1 LNAISKLPLA
11 AKLGIIAIVFVG
23 LWLLLSEDQ
32 AEPYNIQYQTS
43 RTSDY
48 AMTDFTMTVMDING
62 SPARVIKGD
71 EMAHYPDN
79 DSTEIIKPITEFI
92 EPGQDTWFIES
103 ELGHTQDD
111 SDTILLTG
119 NVIITNKDNP
129 SFQMLTEKLTLDTEQ
144 NTAYTDEHV
153 TIHSPQGDTES
164 VGLHAALN
172 DETINLHS
180 KVKGQYDAP
189 AN

>member
-1 LNAISKLPLA
+1 MNAISNLPLA
-11 AKLGIIAIVFVG
+11 AKLGIIAIALIS
-23 LWLLLSEDQ
+23 LWLLFSDDKV
-32 AEPYNIQYQTS
+32 EPQIQNQTS

-48 AMTDFTMTVMDING
+48 AMTDFTMTVMDIDG
-62 SPARVIKGD
+62 TPARVIRGE

-92 EPGQDTWFIES
+92 EPGQDTWLIES

-119 NVIITNKDNP
+119 NVIITNKNNP
-129 SFQMLTEKLTLDTEQ
+129 SFQMLTEKLTLDTTQ
-144 NTAYTDEHV
+144 NTAYTDEYV
-153 TIHSPQGDTES
+153 TILSPQGDTES
-164 VGLHAALN
+164 VGLHAALD